1 MRCCIASSTMSRL
14 KDQGNSAR
22 LHLPPPTGQ
31 PSAPSRKAR
40 MRPRPPRA
48 SAHKPLDFRVPT
60 LSIECEPLRA
70 ALAILRMSSPP
81 KARNPPRLVSLM
93 FPYGVRNAH
102 TLSGEPDLPCRARE
116 ISTCIVLEKFE
127 MNAKELADKFNAKT
141 DAAVV
146 ERARQSG
153 LAAEHIQKRSEDIEH
168 CKRAMESNVLPFLA
182 ELKHHL
188 GEGQFTFAPQI
199 DIQDHKPVG
208 VSFKIGDGGTTSI
221 STALGNIIVTR
232 AGDGGT
238 KRGLAYVYPP
248 DAEPYISNSGDLT
261 RDKIAKLVEMVI
273 DNT

>member
-1 MRCCIASSTMSRL
+1 
-14 KDQGNSAR
+14 
-22 LHLPPPTGQ
+22 
-31 PSAPSRKAR
+31 
-40 MRPRPPRA
+40 
-48 SAHKPLDFRVPT
+48 
-60 LSIECEPLRA
+60 
-70 ALAILRMSSPP
+70 
-81 KARNPPRLVSLM
+81 
-93 FPYGVRNAH
+93 
-102 TLSGEPDLPCRARE
+102 
-116 ISTCIVLEKFE
+116 

-146 ERARQSG
+146 ERQRQSG

-182 ELKHHL
+182 ELKQHL

-232 AGDGGT
+232 VGDGGT
-238 KRGLAYVYPP
+238 KRGIAYVYPP